1 MQSVTSLFNTLWSGS
16 HRAVVKAV
24 INDSITIGE
33 DKITNLKT
41 DGALFAENDFSF
53 GGCIS
58 RQFEM
63 SFYPGNIT
71 IPRMAKV
78 QLYMQLTNGTQTS
91 EWISKG
97 IFYID
102 TRETDSNGLMK
113 ITGYDAMLKTEQDF
127 IPTSTPQSMQATA
140 SQIATA
146 IGVSLD
152 SRCVFQNYNCQLVT
166 GYSMREI
173 LGFIAGVHGGNWI
186 ITDTGNLRLVRTSSS
201 VDSFTITNREL
212 MSYNRGSTYASVTKV
227 IINIDDETYV
237 EAGNTTGR
245 TVEVNCPWAT
255 TAMAQALL
263 TQLGSVSYTPCTAS
277 VLLHPAAEIGDK
289 FVVSSISHSIAT
301 QTIHFNSLFLSE
313 LEVPGE
319 EEIDHEYPFESASE
333 RTANRKIAAVVAETA
348 ELRVTTQQI
357 SARVEDVE
365 GDVATISLTVT
376 SLTSR
381 ITSAEGDIS
390 DLEQTATSLT
400 SRITSAEGDIT
411 TLEQTTTSI
420 SATVSGKAD
429 KTAGAASTFSYSLT
443 ATGFTLSSK
452 GNEVMSVT
460 SSGAN
465 IGGWVIT
472 ASKLYHPHGTGNDG
486 VGLVYSGGASRPSLW
501 QSGNSPVVFYAGARD
516 DNPYPDSTSDCYFG
530 VLADGSV
537 YCQALKATGATIT
550 GSITATS
557 GTIGGCSIV
566 NGALQ
571 VPVANITGTITASAI
586 EVKNG
591 SYTYF
596 KAGNGAVQIGGFNV
610 DNNSLYSGSSFSSS
624 AVFLCTGS
632 TGTMTIAGHSGTN
645 WALKAGSN
653 FGVNT
658 SGELYCTSA
667 TLTGNITATSGKI
680 GNLLIADGYLYYG
693 AGTEDAG
700 IKITSDHIWVKS
712 ISSNNGSIGAWT
724 INSNGLNSYYRDYD
738 LSTFCEPRLRA
749 DVLAFYEQN
758 LHTETYSCTW
768 RKLIYTI
775 WTLEN
780 GSDSRVK
787 NSIEI
792 LPERYDTFFDKLSP
806 KRYKYNN
813 GNSGRFHTG
822 FIAQE
827 VVSALES
834 SGLTTNEFAAVMLDH
849 IGETGEQWYLRRDEF
864 VSLNTW
870 QIQKLKARV
879 AHLEELLTAQGVQ
892 I

>member
-1 MQSVTSLFNTLWSGS
+1 MQSVTSLFNTLWRGS

-152 SRCVFQNYNCQLVT
+152 SRCVFQNYDCQLVT

-245 TVEVNCPWAT
+245 TVEVTCPWAT
-255 TAMAQALL
+255 TDMAQALL
-263 TQLGSVSYTPCTAS
+263 AQLGSVSYTPCTAS

-357 SARVEDVE
+357 SARVGDVE
-365 GDVATISLTVT
+365 GDVATISLT
-376 SLTSR
+376 
-381 ITSAEGDIS
+381 
-390 DLEQTATSLT
+390 ATSLT
-400 SRITSAEGDIT
+400 SRITSVEGDIT

-429 KTAGAASTFSYSLT
+429 KTAGEVSSFSYSLT
-443 ATGFTLSSK
+443 ATGFTLYSK
-452 GNEVMSVT
+452 GNQVMSVT

-465 IGGWVIT
+465 IAGWIIT
-472 ASKLYHPHGTGNDG
+472 GSKLYHPHDTGNDG
-486 VGLVYSGGASRPSLW
+486 VGIIHAGGPLIPSLW
-501 QSGNSPVVFYAGARD
+501 QKNENSRVVFYSGAK
-516 DNPYPDSTSDCYFG
+516 DNNPHPEIDFDCYFG

-537 YCQALKATGATIT
+537 YCQALKATSATIT
-550 GSITATS
+550 GNITATS
-557 GTIGGCSIV
+557 GTIG
-566 NGALQ
+566 NQTHAF
-571 VPVANITGTITASAI
+571 TI
-586 EVKNG
+586 
-591 SYTYF
+591 
-596 KAGNGAVQIGGFNV
+596 
-610 DNNSLYSGSSFSSS
+610 
-624 AVFLCTGS
+624 GS
-632 TGTMTIAGHSGTN
+632 TGTSANIYCGTSSMSSSGQMGVSSNQVYIGTDGMSYKANVSDSAFDYTTVIRSGLVMAYGDISGTGDYN
-645 WALKAGSN
+645 RATIMLSN
-653 FGVNT
+653 GVIFCN
-658 SGELYCTSA
+658 
-667 TLTGNITATSGKI
+667 
-680 GNLLIADGYLYYG
+680 
-693 AGTEDAG
+693 AGTNKVGDVYIRDYEVAMIELQRG
-700 IKITSDHIWVKS
+700 ANYAYLSGTWKSASSISITSDRNQKHNI
-712 ISSNNGSIGAWT
+712 
-724 INSNGLNSYYRDYD
+724 
-738 LSTFCEPRLRA
+738 E
-749 DVLAFYEQN
+749 N
-758 LHTETYSCTW
+758 LDDRYS
-768 RKLIYTI
+768 LIM
-775 WTLEN
+775 
-780 GSDSRVK
+780 
-787 NSIEI
+787 
-792 LPERYDTFFDKLSP
+792 DKLKPRRFKYDDGQSD
-806 KRYKYNN
+806 RY
-813 GNSGRFHTG
+813 HTG

-827 VVSALES
+827 VKDSMDEV
-834 SGLTTNEFAAVMLDH
+834 GLDTKDLAAYVAATIDGDQTVLSLRYEEF
-849 IGETGEQWYLRRDEF
+849 I
-864 VSLNTW
+864 SLNTW
-870 QIQKLKARV
+870 AIQKLKARV